1 MILDLTTLNVKFSG
15 FLKVTFDFSACKE
28 IESSHADIEVV

>member
-1 MILDLTTLNVKFSG
+1 MILDSTTLNVKSSG

-28 IESSHADIEVV
+28 TESSQADIEVV